1 MSQTKVIVIKDEQNQ
16 GKTTTMWLLLKAL
29 EQDNGIIKN
38 LHDLNNDRPMAM
50 PQTIPSSGFLVDF
63 HAFVEWH
70 GKSIVLN
77 SRGDYVKTIV
87 DDTTWALDELK
98 PDYLICAVRWNSR
111 NNKYWN
117 AFNQVCPNTV
127 YERVCFWS
135 EKTDDAQTNLH
146 AKQATVNAIMKY
158 MN

>member
-16 GKTTTMWLLLKAL
+16 GKTTTMWLLLKNL
-29 EQDNGIIKN
+29 EQNNGVIKI
-38 LHDLNNDRPMAM
+38 LHDLNNDKPMTM
-50 PQTIPSSGFLVDF
+50 PQTIQTSGFLVDF
-63 HAFVEWH
+63 HAVVEWQ
-70 GKSIVLN
+70 GKYIVLN
-77 SRGDYVKTIV
+77 SRGDYEHKIV
-87 DDTTWALDELK
+87 EDTTWALDELK

-135 EKTDDAQTNLH
+135 EKTDDTQTNLQ